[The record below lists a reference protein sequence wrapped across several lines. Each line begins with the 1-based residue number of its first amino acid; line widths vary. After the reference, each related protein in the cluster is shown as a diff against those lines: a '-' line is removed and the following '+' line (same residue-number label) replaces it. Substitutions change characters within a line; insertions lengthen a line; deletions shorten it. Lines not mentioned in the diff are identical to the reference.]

1 MENKEALIIGIA
13 GGSGSGK
20 TTFAN
25 KIIQYFGGDV
35 ATLNAL
41 AGVVDELVVQTYR
54 GRRTEPGYARYLQ
67 ALTRLTLPFKVGLV
81 QGGEW
86 DRTWESRLADSAAYR
101 GVVVFLINPPG
112 A

>member
-1 MENKEALIIGIA
+1 M
-13 GGSGSGK
+13 
-20 TTFAN
+20 
-25 KIIQYFGGDV
+25 

-54 GRRTEPGYARYLQ
+54 GRRTEPGYTRYLQ

-86 DRTWESRLADSAAYR
+86 DPTWESRLADSAAYR
-101 GVVVFLINPPG
+101 GAVVFLINPPG